1 MFKLFGAI
9 GRFFRAILYSCAG
22 DFSKWTEKYETNTGY
37 VTAEYEDITNDQKR
51 SINDTTDAVAGLMEI
66 VGQKEHRLQIL
77 TQQIED
83 LNKKRIGAQA
93 KAKKTVAQLQK
104 SGKTMQEIQNDPT
117 VLKCSGF
124 FEDFS
129 TSVKDKEE
137 EAAHLEKEIEKQNN
151 DLARYKTQLQRMHTE
166 LKKIKAEKHE
176 TIADLEIAKQE
187 EKVNAAILGISDSKT
202 EERRGRIQELRR
214 KRRAKSDIN
223 AEMAGIANE
232 DAEQEFLD
240 FATKSEAQNDFFD
253 SIGISETEITTE
265 FESGEGTK
273 IPEE

>member
-1 MFKLFGAI
+1 
-9 GRFFRAILYSCAG
+9 
-22 DFSKWTEKYETNTGY
+22 
-37 VTAEYEDITNDQKR
+37 
-51 SINDTTDAVAGLMEI
+51 ME
-66 VGQKEHRLQIL
+66 
-77 TQQIED
+77 
-83 LNKKRIGAQA
+83 
-93 KAKKTVAQLQK
+93 
-104 SGKTMQEIQNDPT
+104 EIQNDPT

-129 TSVKDKEE
+129 SSVKDKEE
-137 EAAHLEKEIEKQNN
+137 EAANLEQEIEKHNN
-151 DLARYKTQLQRMHTE
+151 DLARYKNQLSRMHAE

-202 EERRGRIQELRR
+202 EERRNRIQELRR
-214 KRRAKSDIN
+214 KRRAKADIN

-240 FATKSEAQNDFFD
+240 FATKSEAQSDFFD
-253 SIGISETEITTE
+253 SIGISDTEETQSETTE
-265 FESGEGTK
+265 KTK